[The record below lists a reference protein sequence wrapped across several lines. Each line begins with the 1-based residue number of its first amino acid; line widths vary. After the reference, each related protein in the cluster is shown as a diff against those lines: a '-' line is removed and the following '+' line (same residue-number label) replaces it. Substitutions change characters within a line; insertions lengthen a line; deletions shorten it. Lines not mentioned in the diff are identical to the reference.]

1 MSLCSR
7 CHAVFDCALAD
18 GSATPC
24 WCTLLPPRVPVPDT
38 VPGAVADAVTGAAAG
53 AVPDALADAVP
64 DAAAL
69 CWCPACLQA
78 HLAALAA
85 TDSGQA

>member
-38 VPGAVADAVTGAAAG
+38 VPGA
-53 AVPDALADAVP
+53 
-64 DAAAL
+64 AAL

-85 TDSGQA
+85 TGSGQA